1 MSQIDMHARSLGDD
15 LRENHVHLLVI
26 SCLVATN
33 AFSGIDAVPGIRQ
46 DTTTRALVDSSS
58 THRIATPATALPA
71 LGTVESAV
79 AMSYSMTER
88 MMTPLEARAD
98 DFSAFALPDN
108 SLLATSNVSDTTSRS
123 QRPRAIEY
131 SDAYHV
137 RLKIHQIGA
146 YAMLPLFITEYFVG
160 QKLLNST
167 TRPQS
172 LRSAHSLLAGGVG
185 IVFAV
190 NTVTGAWNFWDARK
204 DPKGRTRREIHSAL
218 MLASDV
224 GVLLTA
230 ISGSNAKHSLAS
242 ARTHRTIAI
251 SSIALSAVGTGMM
264 WLWRDK

>member
-1 MSQIDMHARSLGDD
+1 M
-15 LRENHVHLLVI
+15 
-26 SCLVATN
+26 VAN
-33 AFSGIDAVPGIRQ
+33 AFPVTHAVTAVAGVRQ
-46 DTTTRALVDSSS
+46 DTIISARGDSSRAQRPDARAVP
-58 THRIATPATALPA
+58 TPA

-79 AMSYSMTER
+79 AMSFSMTDR
-88 MMTPLEARAD
+88 MMAPLQTRAE
-98 DFSAFALPDN
+98 DFSTIALAADSLFAT
-108 SLLATSNVSDTTSRS
+108 TSISDTTTRS
-123 QRPRAIEY
+123 QRTRAVEY
-131 SDAYHV
+131 SDAYHT

-167 TRPQS
+167 TRSQS

-190 NTVTGAWNFWDARK
+190 NTVTGAWNLWDARK
-204 DPKGRTRREIHSAL
+204 DPKGRKRREIHSVL
-218 MLASDV
+218 MLASDA

-230 ISGSNAKHSLAS
+230 ISGSNANHSLS
-242 ARTHRTIAI
+242 NARTHRTIAI